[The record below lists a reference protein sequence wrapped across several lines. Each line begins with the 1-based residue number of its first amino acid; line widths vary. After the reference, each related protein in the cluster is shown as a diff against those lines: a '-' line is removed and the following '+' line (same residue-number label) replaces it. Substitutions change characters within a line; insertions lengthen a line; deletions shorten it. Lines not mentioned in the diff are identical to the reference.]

1 MRAIGYKKDNFKFNE
16 PFEGLFTQGMVCH
29 ETYKDEKGNWLRPDE
44 VETKDGKK
52 YFVKNKLESV
62 VTVGPSESMSKSKK
76 NTIDPEQIIQNYGAD
91 AVRLFILSDSPPE
104 KDIQWSEQG
113 MVASYKF
120 IQKLWMLHEKIKD
133 KINHKS
139 HDLDLENNFER
150 FVNETINKFD
160 YNLEKFNYNV
170 LIASIYETYNFLNN
184 ILENKINGEILLKN
198 YIKILTILS
207 PIIPHFATECFNN
220 LGINKIPNWPE
231 VDKNK
236 TKIDK
241 VNIVVQINGKK
252 KATISSKYNISQK
265 DLLDQLTNDK
275 NLSKLILGKEIEKSF
290 FVKNRLINILL
301 K

>member
-1 MRAIGYKKDNFKFNE
+1 
-16 PFEGLFTQGMVCH
+16 
-29 ETYKDEKGNWLRPDE
+29 
-44 VETKDGKK
+44 
-52 YFVKNKLESV
+52 
-62 VTVGPSESMSKSKK
+62 MSKSKK

-133 KINHKS
+133 KINNKFNN
-139 HDLDLENNFER
+139 LDLENNFER
-150 FVNETINKFD
+150 FVNETISKFD

-184 ILENKINGEILLKN
+184 ILESKIDGEILLKN

-207 PIIPHFATECFNN
+207 PIIPHFAAECFDN

-241 VNIVVQINGKK
+241 VNFVVQINGKK
-252 KATISSKYNISQK
+252 KATISSKFNINEK

-275 NLSKLILGKEIEKSF
+275 NLSKLIVGKEIEKSF